1 MPAGEG
7 ESRTVTF
14 STLRVM
20 TEAPEDKKER
30 VQGLL
35 RTRMK
40 AGSPKKPKNRRV
52 AKEGPAMIQTSDGT
66 FQDEAGKQQCEIVK
80 LRRSKWEKRLLEG
93 KTIKWFLVMVDGR
106 SVGTMRTVVGRQGLR
121 ATMYPVSH
129 LLNE

>member
-40 AGSPKKPKNRRV
+40 AESPKKPKNRRV

-80 LRRSKWEKRLLEG
+80 LRRSKWEG
-93 KTIKWFLVMVDGR
+93 KTIKWFLAMVEGR
-106 SVGTMRTVVGRQGLR
+106 SVGTMRTVAGRQGLR

>member
-40 AGSPKKPKNRRV
+40 AGSPKKPKHRRV
-52 AKEGPAMIQTSDGT
+52 AKKGPAMIQTS
-66 FQDEAGKQQCEIVK
+66 EPSKMRRVSNSVK
-80 LRRSKWEKRLLEG
+80 K
-93 KTIKWFLVMVDGR
+93 
-106 SVGTMRTVVGRQGLR
+106 
-121 ATMYPVSH
+121 
-129 LLNE
+129 